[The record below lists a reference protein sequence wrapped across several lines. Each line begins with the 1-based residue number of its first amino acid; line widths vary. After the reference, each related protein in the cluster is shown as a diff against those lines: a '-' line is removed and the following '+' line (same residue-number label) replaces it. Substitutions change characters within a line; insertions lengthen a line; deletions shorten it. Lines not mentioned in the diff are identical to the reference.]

1 VGETAIVRWN
11 LARRIGFRFLFCY
24 FSLLF
29 FSTLVGLIP
38 FSNPFLRRYD
48 ALWYAIVAGLEK
60 HVLHTGYEMYLLD
73 DSVSISNTPFGT
85 LLFSCYVA
93 VGLLAAVVWSVL
105 DRKRDDYERL
115 YAWLRLVLRWF
126 LAVTM
131 IHYGALKI
139 IPVQM
144 PYPPP
149 GVLRMRV
156 GELAPMRMLWIFV
169 GSSPAYESF
178 TGAAEMLGGV
188 LLLFPRTTLLGA
200 LVCFADMVMVV
211 TLNMC
216 YDVHVKLFSL
226 HLLFISAFLI
236 APDFRRLTDLLIFNR
251 RVEPSKETPLSTY
264 PWLNRSLQVLVLLF
278 GLYKI
283 GTGFQEARE
292 RYAQWHPPEPPL
304 HGVWS
309 VEDFV
314 VDGTDVPMFTDPQR
328 WRWVTFWKPGSI
340 SVEVM
345 IGATQKYPLSLDP
358 KAHRMILGE
367 DGRSA
372 FSFQEPEPAVLILD
386 GQLEG
391 RRTHAK
397 LRKMP
402 LTSTG
407 FRWIFDP
414 PPEMRE

>member
-1 VGETAIVRWN
+1 VRWN
-11 LARRIGFRFLFCY
+11 LAKRIGFRFLFSY
-24 FSLLF
+24 FSLF
-29 FSTLVGLIP
+29 FFTTLVSLIP
-38 FSNPFLRRYD
+38 FTGPLLSRYD
-48 ALWYAIVAGLEK
+48 ALWYAAVVGLEK
-60 HVLHTGYEMYLLD
+60 HVFHTGYEMYLLD
-73 DSVSISNTPFGT
+73 DAVSIGNTPFGT
-85 LLFSCYVA
+85 LLFFCYLAVA
-93 VGLLAAVVWSVL
+93 LVATIVWSVL
-105 DRKRDDYERL
+105 DRKRDHYERL
-115 YAWLRLVLRWF
+115 RAWLRLVLRWF
-126 LAVTM
+126 LAITM

-149 GVLRMRV
+149 GVLKMRV

-178 TGAAEMLGGV
+178 TGLAEMLGGV
-188 LLLFPRTTLLGA
+188 LLLFSRTTLLGA

-211 TLNMC
+211 TLNLC

-226 HLLFISAFLI
+226 HLLFIAALLI

-251 RVEPSKETPLSTY
+251 RVEPSQEIPLFAH

-278 GLYKI
+278 GLYRI

-292 RYAQWHPPEPPL
+292 RYAQWNPPQSPL
-304 HGVWS
+304 SGVWS
-309 VEDFV
+309 VEEFV
-314 VDGTDVPMFTDPQR
+314 VDGKDVPMFTDPQR

-340 SVEVM
+340 SVERM
-345 IGATQKYPLSLDP
+345 IGSTQKYPLSLDL
-358 KAHRMILGE
+358 KARRMILGE
-367 DGRSA
+367 NGRSA

-386 GQLEG
+386 GRLEG
-391 RRTHAK
+391 HRTHAK

-402 LTSTG
+402 LTSMG